1 METENAGIRVA
12 WTYAIAAVWAI
23 NGLYCKILDLVP
35 RHREIVAR
43 ILGEA
48 NAGWITRAIGVLE
61 LLMAV
66 WVISG
71 RHRKLNVRVQVLVI
85 MTMNLLEF
93 LLAPDLLL
101 FGRMNIVVAALF
113 CMMLLAWGK
122 ATSPRSIPKT

>member
-1 METENAGIRVA
+1 MNAGIRVA
-12 WTYAIAAVWAI
+12 WTYAIALVWLI
-23 NGLYCKILDLVP
+23 NGSYCKILGMVP

-48 NAGWITRAIGVLE
+48 NAGWITRTIGLLEIGMAI
-61 LLMAV
+61 

-71 RHRKLNVRVQVLVI
+71 RYRRVNVLVQVSVVMI
-85 MTMNLLEF
+85 MNLLEF

-113 CMMLLAWGK
+113 CIMLLYWGR
-122 ATSPRSIPKT
+122 TGPSRLSPKN